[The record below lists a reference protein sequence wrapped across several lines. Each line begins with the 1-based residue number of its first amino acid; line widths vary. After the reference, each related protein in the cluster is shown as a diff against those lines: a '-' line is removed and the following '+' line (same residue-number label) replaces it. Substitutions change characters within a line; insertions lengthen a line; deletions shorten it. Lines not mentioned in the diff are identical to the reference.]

1 MGYITVLDTANAAK
15 LIYKNNDCDRLT
27 LTGGFFDPKNNDRL
41 GWEKAGDAGGGSGGL
56 YRFAAGAN
64 KFIISFRGSKGDKD
78 WLTDDRQIALN
89 WTVDRASDC
98 ITYAKQVKSS
108 YPGADIVVVGHSLG
122 GFLAQMVGAMCDL
135 PFVTYN
141 APPAGRQVSAAKA
154 RGINIRVSW
163 DPVSRA
169 IGRHVG
175 PLISLPHYGYNIL
188 DAHTSAAY
196 IKSVKKS
203 KYCDLPV
210 HAVITAANRGKGP
223 WL

>member
-1 MGYITVLDTANAAK
+1 MGYLTLLDTANAAK
-15 LIYKNNDCDRLT
+15 SIYKNADCDRLT

-41 GWEKAGDAGGGSGGL
+41 GWQKAGDAGGGSGGL
-56 YRFAAGAN
+56 YEFNAGTN

-78 WLTDDRQIALN
+78 WHTDDRQIALN

-98 ITYAKQVKSS
+98 IKYAKGIKASK
-108 YPGADIVVVGHSLG
+108 PGADIVVVGHSLG

-141 APPAGRQVSAAKA
+141 APPAGRQTSAPNA
-154 RGINIRVSW
+154 RGINIRVNW

-169 IGRHVG
+169 FGKHVG
-175 PLISLPHYGYNIL
+175 PLISLPHYGGNIF

-196 IKSVKKS
+196 IKSVKES
-203 KYCDLPV
+203 KFCDLPV
-210 HAVITAANRGKGP
+210 HTVITVANRGKGQ

>member
-15 LIYKNNDCDRLT
+15 AIYKNNDCDRLT

-41 GWEKAGDAGGGSGGL
+41 GWQTADDAGGGSGGL
-56 YRFAAGAN
+56 YRFNSGTN
-64 KFIISFRGSKGDKD
+64 KFIISFRGSKGSKD

-98 ITYAKQVKSS
+98 IKYAEGIKSS
-108 YPGADIVVVGHSLG
+108 NPGADIVVVGHSLG

-141 APPAGRQVSAAKA
+141 APPAGRQVNSRKP
-154 RGINIRVSW
+154 RGINLRVNW

-169 IGRHVG
+169 YGRHVG
-175 PLISLPHYGYNIL
+175 PVITLPHYGANIF
-188 DAHTSAAY
+188 DAHTSDAY

-203 KYCDLPV
+203 QYCNLPV
-210 HAVITAANRGKGP
+210 HTVITAANKSFGP
-223 WL
+223 WR

>member
-1 MGYITVLDTANAAK
+1 MRYLTVLDTANAAK
-15 LIYKNNDCDRLT
+15 SIYKNDDCDRLT

-41 GWEKAGDAGGGSGGL
+41 GWQKAGDAGGGSGGL
-56 YRFAAGAN
+56 YRFVAGTN

-98 ITYAKQVKSS
+98 IKYAKGIKSS
-108 YPGADIVVVGHSLG
+108 NPGADIVVVGHSLG

-175 PLISLPHYGYNIL
+175 PLISLPHYGSNIL